1 MSLKPGDM
9 NCRIAISYVQ
19 SGRGPLGEPLP
30 EKQVESGKAWAK
42 RELVSGRKVR
52 TLDQQQVVET
62 CLACWLILTGKSRRK
77 IWFIPSGISTAKQT
91 GSLSRGRLTGGMI
104 ELAIK
109 GALERITGMNAYPLL
124 LPDTVQEGATF
135 QRISDP
141 EMVSG
146 MLRTGIVS
154 ARIQVN
160 LYRLDDYTSLLQL
173 DKKIW
178 TELKSV
184 VHGQLEG
191 IPVQYVERGG
201 IHQDKNQ
208 LTNRRIQYRLT
219 RDFIIHYVEDS
230 S

>member
-1 MSLKPGDM
+1 
-9 NCRIAISYVQ
+9 
-19 SGRGPLGEPLP
+19 
-30 EKQVESGKAWAK
+30 
-42 RELVSGRKVR
+42 
-52 TLDQQQVVET
+52 
-62 CLACWLILTGKSRRK
+62 
-77 IWFIPSGISTAKQT
+77 
-91 GSLSRGRLTGGMI
+91 MI

-109 GALERITGMNAYPLL
+109 TALERITGMNAYPLL
-124 LPDTVQEGATF
+124 LPDTVQEGVTF

-146 MLRTGIVS
+146 TLRTGIVS
-154 ARIQVN
+154 VRIQVN
-160 LYRLDDYTSLLQL
+160 LYRVDDYTSLLRL

-178 TELKSV
+178 SEWKSI

-201 IHQDKNQ
+201 IQQDKTT
-208 LTNRRIQYRLT
+208 LTNRSIQYRLI

>member
-1 MSLKPGDM
+1 
-9 NCRIAISYVQ
+9 
-19 SGRGPLGEPLP
+19 
-30 EKQVESGKAWAK
+30 
-42 RELVSGRKVR
+42 
-52 TLDQQQVVET
+52 
-62 CLACWLILTGKSRRK
+62 
-77 IWFIPSGISTAKQT
+77 
-91 GSLSRGRLTGGMI
+91 MI

-109 GALERITGMNAYPLL
+109 NELERITGMNAYPLL
-124 LPDTVQEGATF
+124 LPDIVQEGVTF

-146 MLRTGIVS
+146 TLRTGIVS

-160 LYRLDDYTSLLQL
+160 LYRVDDYTSLLQL

-178 TELKSV
+178 SEWKSI

-201 IHQDKNQ
+201 IQQDKTT
-208 LTNRRIQYRLT
+208 LTNRSIQYRLI
-219 RDFIIHYVEDS
+219 RDFIIHYVEES

>member
-1 MSLKPGDM
+1 
-9 NCRIAISYVQ
+9 
-19 SGRGPLGEPLP
+19 
-30 EKQVESGKAWAK
+30 
-42 RELVSGRKVR
+42 
-52 TLDQQQVVET
+52 
-62 CLACWLILTGKSRRK
+62 
-77 IWFIPSGISTAKQT
+77 
-91 GSLSRGRLTGGMI
+91 MI

-109 GALERITGMNAYPLL
+109 TALERITGMNAYPLL
-124 LPDTVQEGATF
+124 LPDTVQEGVTF

-141 EMVSG
+141 EMYSG
-146 MLRTGIVS
+146 TLRTGIVS

-160 LYRLDDYTSLLQL
+160 LYHVDDYTSLLQL

-178 TELKSV
+178 SEWKSI

-201 IHQDKNQ
+201 IQQDKTT
-208 LTNRRIQYRLT
+208 LTNRSIQYRLI

>member
-1 MSLKPGDM
+1 
-9 NCRIAISYVQ
+9 
-19 SGRGPLGEPLP
+19 
-30 EKQVESGKAWAK
+30 
-42 RELVSGRKVR
+42 
-52 TLDQQQVVET
+52 
-62 CLACWLILTGKSRRK
+62 
-77 IWFIPSGISTAKQT
+77 
-91 GSLSRGRLTGGMI
+91 MI

-109 GALERITGMNAYPLL
+109 TALERITGMNAYPLL
-124 LPDTVQEGATF
+124 LPDIVQEGVTF

-146 MLRTGIVS
+146 TLRTGIVS

-160 LYRLDDYTSLLQL
+160 LYRVDDYTSLLQL

-178 TELKSV
+178 SEWKSI

-201 IHQDKNQ
+201 IQQDKTT
-208 LTNRRIQYRLT
+208 LTNRSIQYRLI
-219 RDFIIHYVEDS
+219 RDFIIHYVADS